1 MNKTTV
7 IIGAGSGLG
16 FGLAKKFRNE
26 GFKVVLVARNEQS
39 LKEMSEQLGENV
51 FYKTADASNSE
62 NLKKTIEEIKKEYGT
77 PDAVIY
83 NVGITAP
90 DSDNLTAETL
100 VEHFKADVAG
110 AYTTAVTFANEEFAE
125 KKGAIIFTGGGLAM
139 YPSDGFIPLS
149 IDKAALRS
157 LAYILHNKYKG
168 NGIFVGIV
176 EVCGSI
182 NASPYFSADNIAETY
197 WHMYLNRDK
206 CEYAY
211 ETPELTSQN
220 NDYGKYE
227 NKSASYWGEVYKF
240 IGEDK

>member
-1 MNKTTV
+1 MNKTAV
-7 IIGAGSGLG
+7 VIGAGSGLG

-26 GFKVVLVARNEQS
+26 GFKVVLVARNEQA
-39 LKEMSEQLGENV
+39 LKEMSEKLGENV
-51 FYKTADASNSE
+51 FYQTADASEPE
-62 NLKKTIEEIKKEYGT
+62 NLKKAIEEIKNEYGT

-83 NVGITAP
+83 NVGITTP
-90 DSDNLTAETL
+90 DSDNLNAETF

-110 AYTTAVTFANEEFAE
+110 AYTTVSTFADEKFAE

-157 LAYILHNKYKG
+157 LVYILHNKYKET
-168 NGIFVGIV
+168 GIFVGIV

-182 NASPYFSADNIAETY
+182 NASPYFSANNIAEAY

-211 ETPELTSQN
+211 ETPELTSQH

-227 NKSASYWGEVYKF
+227 NNSASYWAEVYRF
-240 IGEDK
+240 IGENK

>member
-1 MNKTTV
+1 MNKTAV

-26 GFKVVLVARNEQS
+26 GFRVVLIARNEYS

-51 FYKTADASNSE
+51 FYKTADASEPE
-62 NLKKTIEEIKKEYGT
+62 NLKKAIEEIKKEYGT

-157 LAYILHNKYKG
+157 LTYLLHNKYKEI
-168 NGIFVGIV
+168 GIFVGIV

-182 NASPYFSADNIAETY
+182 NASPFFSADNIAESY
-197 WHMYLNRDK
+197 WRMYLNRDK
-206 CEYAY
+206 CEYAF
-211 ETPELTSQN
+211 ETPVLSGQN

-227 NKSASYWGEVYKF
+227 NNSASYWGEVYKF